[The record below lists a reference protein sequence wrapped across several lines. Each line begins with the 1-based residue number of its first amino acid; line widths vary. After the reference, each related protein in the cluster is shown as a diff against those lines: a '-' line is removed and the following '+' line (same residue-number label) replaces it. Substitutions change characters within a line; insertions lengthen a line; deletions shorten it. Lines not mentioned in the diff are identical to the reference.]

1 MSTSPATEGLPLQ
14 SAQCPLCGGA
24 NACAM
29 VRSGGTEELCWCE
42 QETFSPALLA
52 RVPEASKGKACVCP
66 RCVKSQ

>member
-1 MSTSPATEGLPLQ
+1 MSIPPATDGLPLQ

-24 NACAM
+24 NACGM
-29 VRSGGTEELCWCE
+29 VRSGGAEEPCWCE

-52 RVPEASKGKACVCP
+52 RLPEARRGRACVCL